1 MKHDVLNL
9 WHVFNKILVCNSD
22 FLKYEVHFAAYHMLS
37 VAVLVDKI
45 KKLFQLIQLYW
56 IFSRLSRAFA
66 QMDSQ
71 KELAKWRWV
80 MLACLYIVLYF
91 ILTFLVICLCR
102 GGILSYRD
110 IYL

>member
-45 KKLFQLIQLYW
+45 KKLFQLIQLY
-56 IFSRLSRAFA
+56 
-66 QMDSQ
+66 
-71 KELAKWRWV
+71 
-80 MLACLYIVLYF
+80 
-91 ILTFLVICLCR
+91 
-102 GGILSYRD
+102 
-110 IYL
+110 